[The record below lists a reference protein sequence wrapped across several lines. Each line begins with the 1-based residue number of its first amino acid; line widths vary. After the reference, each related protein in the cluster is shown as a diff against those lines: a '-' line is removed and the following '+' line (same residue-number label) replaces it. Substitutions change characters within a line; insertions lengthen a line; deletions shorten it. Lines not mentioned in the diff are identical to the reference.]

1 MRNHD
6 QGNYELLN
14 YIMDRIRVGC
24 DKFGIYQSLLWYRF
38 SLNNDLSLE
47 VFIFGLVKK
56 EKLSELY
63 SSAKC
68 ECPGLS
74 IGPNKKEDL
83 DKVWAGQAEKLKY
96 LRDFLAQDPRIMSV
110 QIKCVLVDEFPQI

>member
-24 DKFGIYQSLLWYRF
+24 DKFGIYQSLLWYHF
-38 SLNNDLSLE
+38 SLNNDSSLKD
-47 VFIFGLVKK
+47 FIFGLVKK
-56 EKLSELY
+56 KKLSELY

-68 ECPGLS
+68 EFPGLS